1 MRAVSALARAA
12 LACLLLSAL
21 APPAWAH
28 RFGGP
33 NDPCERKI
41 GRSLIHIT
49 LFQPEF
55 DPDAEYCDDIPRE
68 GNTVLVVDTFGDNL
82 RTVPI
87 GVQILSVGESGAQQ
101 LVLSIPPAIY
111 RRGVVDTQVML
122 AAGSRYVARVSVAD
136 GAAQPL
142 VFSFPIL
149 VRAWYRAWI
158 VPLLMVLGVLAI
170 VAISIARYYRL
181 SARRRF
187 RRARATRYA
196 CVAFAALALSF
207 AAGCNRNSAPSSAAL
222 PDVQLIDAHGQPV
235 ALASLKGKVVL
246 IDFIHI
252 GCPGVCANLTNKFGQ
267 IADVIGPELGSKVVL
282 VSVTNDPEHDRPE
295 ALLKL
300 ARGMQ
305 ADMHG
310 WLFLTGTPQDVGRVI
325 AAFGVDNRRL
335 PDGSPN
341 HITRVF
347 MLGPDLR
354 EQHEYPGMA
363 MNSRA
368 VASELMNQAGGAS

>member
-1 MRAVSALARAA
+1 MRLLIALARAA
-12 LACLLLSAL
+12 VVCSLVGGL

-33 NDPCERKI
+33 NDPCERKV

-49 LFQPEF
+49 LYQPQF

-68 GNTVLVVDTFGDNL
+68 GNIVLVVDTFGDDL
-82 RTVPI
+82 RKVPI
-87 GVQILSVGESGAQQ
+87 GLQIVSVGENGAQR
-101 LVLSIPPAIY
+101 LVASIPPAIY

-122 AAGSRYVARVSVAD
+122 AAGSRYVARVSVAGD
-136 GAAQPL
+136 TAQPL
-142 VFSFPIL
+142 VFSFPIR
-149 VRAWYRAWI
+149 VRAWYRGLI
-158 VPLLMVLGVLAI
+158 VPVLMVLGVLAI
-170 VAISIARYYRL
+170 VAISFVRYYRL

-187 RRARATRYA
+187 RRRRATRYA

-207 AAGCNRNSAPSSAAL
+207 AAGCDRAKPTAAVL
-222 PDVQLIDAHGQPV
+222 PNVQLIDAHGQPV
-235 ALASLKGKVVL
+235 SLASLKGKVVL

-252 GCPGVCANLTNKFGQ
+252 GCPGVCADLINKFGQ
-267 IADVIGPELGSKVVL
+267 IADAIGPELGSKVVL

-305 ADMHG
+305 ADMRG

-325 AAFGVDNRRL
+325 GAFGVDNRRL

-354 EQHEYPGMA
+354 EQREYPGMA